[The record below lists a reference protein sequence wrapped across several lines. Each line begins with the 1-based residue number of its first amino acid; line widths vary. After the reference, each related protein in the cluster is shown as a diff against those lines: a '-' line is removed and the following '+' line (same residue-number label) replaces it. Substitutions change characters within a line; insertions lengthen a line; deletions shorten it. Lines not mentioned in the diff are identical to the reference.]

1 MFGRLMVA
9 ACLCAAPTAAPAE
22 PVRLAAA
29 EIKELVAGATVE
41 IDAGFGARIPL
52 RFAADGQVTGEARA
66 FSFFLGAA
74 SDTGRWWLEAD
85 KLCQRF
91 TKWFDAEPQCLTLT
105 RDGRTIHWQSG
116 SGRRGT
122 ATVIVPA
129 PVQFA
134 SAASGP
140 APAERL
146 PVATKPS
153 GLGGPPPVELPV
165 PKAAEPPAPQ
175 PVTAAAPAPR
185 IAPPAKPAPTTPK
198 PAVGASAAPPMRAA
212 PAKPEPRP
220 TFMVVNVRAD
230 DVLNIRSGP
239 SADHDIVG
247 AAAPGSRYVTLTGPC
262 EAAWCPVEHKATRG
276 WVNRAFIATLD
287 AETGEPRR
295 DPPPPPRDSPD
306 APRACLTPEAR
317 ALLDRIEAK
326 FGRVELVSTCRRGA
340 RIAGT
345 LRMSRHASGNAIDFN
360 AGSRK
365 AAILEWL
372 VANHRAGGTMT
383 YRDLDHIHVDIGP
396 HFVSIVGGMR
406 YAVWRDGPA
415 KF

>member
-9 ACLCAAPTAAPAE
+9 ACLCAAPAARAE
-22 PVRLAAA
+22 PVMLSAA

-52 RFAADGQVTGEARA
+52 RFAADGQVAGEARA

-74 SDTGRWWLEAD
+74 SDTGRWWLEQD

-91 TKWFDAEPQCLTLT
+91 TKWFDAAPQCLTLT
-105 RDGRTIHWQSG
+105 RDGRTIHWQSA

-129 PVQFA
+129 AVRFA
-134 SAASGP
+134 TAATGPAPTERGP
-140 APAERL
+140 APA
-146 PVATKPS
+146 KPS
-153 GLGGPPPVELPV
+153 GLGGPPPVDVAPLKP
-165 PKAAEPPAPQ
+165 AAEPEPPKPA
-175 PVTAAAPAPR
+175 AAAATVPRVPPPPRPAPAPEKKVLPD
-185 IAPPAKPAPTTPK
+185 AQPAAR
-198 PAVGASAAPPMRAA
+198 VA

-220 TFMVVNVRAD
+220 MFMVVNVRAD

-247 AAAPGSRYVTLTGPC
+247 AAAPGSRDLAVTGPC

-276 WVNRAFIATLD
+276 WVNRAFITGID

-295 DPPPPPRDSPD
+295 EKSAALRDSPD
-306 APRACLTPEAR
+306 APRSCLTAEAR
-317 ALLDRIEAK
+317 ALLERIEAK
-326 FGRVELVSTCRRGA
+326 FGRVELVSTCRPGA

-345 LRMSRHASGNAIDFN
+345 ARMSRHASGNAVDFN

-365 AAILEWL
+365 AAILDWL

-383 YRDLDHIHVDIGP
+383 YRDMDHIHVDIGP
-396 HFVSIVGGMR
+396 HFVSIVGGKH
-406 YAVWRDGPA
+406 YASWRDGPA
-415 KF
+415 NF